1 MGVSNTG
8 GDFGDILNRK
18 INELKPVSAQE
29 TARSSQEQK
38 LDALKQYQKLQT
50 QQVQNNSLN
59 VTDAKQLIQ
68 IIGSNKLPE
77 FNSNMVSMILNQKKL
92 CNGCCYD

>member
-29 TARSSQEQK
+29 NSS
-38 LDALKQYQKLQT
+38 
-50 QQVQNNSLN
+50 V
-59 VTDAKQLIQ
+59 
-68 IIGSNKLPE
+68 
-77 FNSNMVSMILNQKKL
+77 
-92 CNGCCYD
+92 